1 MKMTKSSKEIKAA
14 FKAIRQLE
22 LEIESETEDLVIHFN
37 ETRKELIQTAQ
48 ADLNSKN
55 GHQSNRIWCGLNL
68 SYRILNASLQITWY
82 TLHFN
87 PKTKKKKFISLPK
100 GKSDAYD
107 LRRLKSHANDFEW
120 EHIKETEREAAKL
133 RNAWKRVIEARNQLR
148 YLYQSLDCENP
159 VADQ

>member
-1 MKMTKSSKEIKAA
+1 MEMTKNSKLFKDA
-14 FKAIRQLE
+14 FKVLRHLE
-22 LEIESETEDLVIHFN
+22 LEIESEAEDLAIHFN
-37 ETRKELIQTAQ
+37 ETRQDLLQKAQ
-48 ADLNSKN
+48 AEINARDGNQAK
-55 GHQSNRIWCGLNL
+55 RIWCGLNL

-120 EHIKETEREAAKL
+120 ELVKDTDRKAAEL
-133 RNAWKRVIEARNQLR
+133 RKAWKRVIAARAQFR
-148 YLYQSLDCENP
+148 YLYQSLDDE
-159 VADQ
+159 